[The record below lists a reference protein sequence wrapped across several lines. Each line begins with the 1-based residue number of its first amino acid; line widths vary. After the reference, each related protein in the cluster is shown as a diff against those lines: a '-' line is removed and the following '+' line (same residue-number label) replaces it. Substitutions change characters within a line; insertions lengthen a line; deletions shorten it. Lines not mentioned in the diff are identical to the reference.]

1 MSDIDKKP
9 GFGVK
14 PPAAEKA
21 EQHEILPEL
30 TIADAAAQMQDS
42 IAAGV
47 LQEPT
52 TSIVSEPV
60 MKPVIKSMPRDSLA
74 DLRARLEEA
83 AHSKAALEE
92 EVYRREID
100 SGEVVYRFTSIRPNF
115 VVYVGARRS
124 EKRIDFRAGVY
135 RTTDAR
141 EAGMIRA
148 LPAFQR
154 RQITEAQDARS
165 AALREQVA
173 NARANLLTAT
183 HVGITASTDGSEA
196 GFHAADHQLRLAEN
210 ALTRPLV
217 I

>member
-14 PPAAEKA
+14 PAAEKA
-21 EQHEILPEL
+21 EQHEIMPEL

-52 TSIVSEPV
+52 TNIVSEPV
-60 MKPVIKSMPRDSLA
+60 TKPVIKAMPRDSLA
-74 DLRARLEEA
+74 NLRARLEEA
-83 AHSKAALEE
+83 AHNKAALEE

-135 RTTDAR
+135 RTTDMR
-141 EAGMIRA
+141 EAEMIRA

>member
-9 GFGVK
+9 GFALK
-14 PPAAEKA
+14 PAADKA
-21 EQHEILPEL
+21 EQPEMLPEL
-30 TIADAAAQMQDS
+30 TIADAAAQMQDTF
-42 IAAGV
+42 AAEA

-60 MKPVIKSMPRDSLA
+60 MKPAIKSLPRDSLA
-74 DLRARLEEA
+74 GLRSRLEEA
-83 AHSKAALEE
+83 AQNKAALEE
-92 EVYRREID
+92 EVYRREIE

-115 VVYVGARRS
+115 VVYIGSRRS

-135 RTTDAR
+135 RTTDAS
-141 EAGMIRA
+141 EAEMIRA

-154 RQITEAQDARS
+154 HQITEVQDARS

-173 NARANLLTAT
+173 NARAKLTTASRT
-183 HVGITASTDGSEA
+183 GITASTDGSEA

>member
-1 MSDIDKKP
+1 MSEIDKKT
-9 GFGVK
+9 GFTPK
-14 PPAAEKA
+14 PSAEKT
-21 EQHEILPEL
+21 EQPEMLPEL
-30 TIADAAAQMQDS
+30 TIADAAAQMQD
-42 IAAGV
+42 IFAAGA

-60 MKPVIKSMPRDSLA
+60 MKPAIKSLPRDSLA
-74 DLRARLEEA
+74 DLRSRLEEA
-83 AHSKAALEE
+83 AQNKAALEE

-115 VVYVGARRS
+115 VVYVGSRRS

-141 EAGMIRA
+141 EAEMIRA

-154 RQITEAQDARS
+154 RQITEVQDARS

-173 NARANLLTAT
+173 NARANLMTASRT
-183 HVGITASTDGSEA
+183 GITASTDGSEA

>member
-14 PPAAEKA
+14 PSVEKS
-21 EQHEILPEL
+21 EQPEMLPEL
-30 TIADAAAQMQDS
+30 TIADAAAQMQDN
-42 IAAGV
+42 IAAV
-47 LQEPT
+47 ALQEPA

-60 MKPVIKSMPRDSLA
+60 VKPTIKALPRDSLA
-74 DLRARLEEA
+74 DLRSRLEEA
-83 AHSKAALEE
+83 AQNKAALEE
-92 EVYRREID
+92 EVYRREIE

-115 VVYVGARRS
+115 VVYIGPHRS

-135 RTTDAR
+135 RTTIAS
-141 EAGMIRA
+141 EAEMIRA

-154 RQITEAQDARS
+154 RQITEVQDARS

-173 NARANLLTAT
+173 NARANLMTASRT
-183 HVGITASTDGSEA
+183 GITSSTDGSEA
-196 GFHAADHQLRLAEN
+196 GFHAADHQLRVAEN

>member
-14 PPAAEKA
+14 PAAEKS
-21 EQHEILPEL
+21 EQPEMLPEL
-30 TIADAAAQMQDS
+30 TIADAAAQMQDN
-42 IAAGV
+42 IAAV
-47 LQEPT
+47 ALQEPA

-60 MKPVIKSMPRDSLA
+60 MKPAIKSLPRDSLA
-74 DLRARLEEA
+74 DLRSRLEEA
-83 AHSKAALEE
+83 AQSKAALEE
-92 EVYRREID
+92 EVYRREIE

-115 VVYVGARRS
+115 VVYIGSRRS

-135 RTTDAR
+135 RTTVAS
-141 EAGMIRA
+141 EAEMIRA

-154 RQITEAQDARS
+154 RQITEVQDARS

-173 NARANLLTAT
+173 NARANLMTASRT
-183 HVGITASTDGSEA
+183 GITSSTDGSEA

>member
-1 MSDIDKKP
+1 MSDIDKKL

-14 PPAAEKA
+14 PPAAEKS
-21 EQHEILPEL
+21 EQPEMLPEL
-30 TIADAAAQMQDS
+30 TIADAAAQMQDTF
-42 IAAGV
+42 AAGA

-60 MKPVIKSMPRDSLA
+60 MKPVIKSLPRDSLA
-74 DLRARLEEA
+74 DLRSRLEEA
-83 AHSKAALEE
+83 AQSKAALEE
-92 EVYRREID
+92 EVYRREIE

-115 VVYVGARRS
+115 VVYIGSRRS

-135 RTTDAR
+135 RTTDAS
-141 EAGMIRA
+141 EAEMIRA

-154 RQITEAQDARS
+154 RQITEVQDARS

-173 NARANLLTAT
+173 NARANLMTASRT
-183 HVGITASTDGSEA
+183 GITASTDGSEA